1 MTRAGKSPGV
11 VGKTTTGAEVHMGSK
26 IQYISSEPPL
36 QALHLDGGARPC
48 GPHAHEDRRA
58 NHADK
63 PKNQRRSARSLPAV
77 SRYRPGSDYRPPEK
91 ALARRQGEVLDLL
104 SECGSRGVTRLE
116 APRHLSLSLS
126 QRIFELRQKGYRIDS
141 VLEHADEGGFA
152 RYVLV
157 APEPVSEGEATP

>member
-1 MTRAGKSPGV
+1 M
-11 VGKTTTGAEVHMGSK
+11 KTEKRTPPEATDGAQNSTHRVHDR
-26 IQYISSEPPL
+26 
-36 QALHLDGGARPC
+36 LHVPEYSRS
-48 GPHAHEDRRA
+48 

-91 ALARRQGEVLDLL
+91 ALARRQGEVLELL
-104 SECGSRGVTRLE
+104 KECGSRGVTRLE

-126 QRIFELRQKGYRIDS
+126 QRICELRQKGYRIVS
-141 VLEHADEGGFA
+141 VQERADEGGFA

-157 APEPVSEGEATP
+157 TTEPVPEAGATP

>member
-11 VGKTTTGAEVHMGSK
+11 VCGTTTGAKKNQEYQ

-36 QALHLDGGARPC
+36 QAPHLDGGARPR
-48 GPHAHEDRRA
+48 G
-58 NHADK
+58 
-63 PKNQRRSARSLPAV
+63 

-116 APRHLSLSLS
+116 APRHLSHSLS
-126 QRIFELRQKGYRIDS
+126 QRICELRQKGYRIDS
-141 VLEHADEGGFA
+141 VQERADEGGFS

-157 APEPVSEGEATP
+157 ATEPVPEAGATP

>member
-1 MTRAGKSPGV
+1 M
-11 VGKTTTGAEVHMGSK
+11 KTKKQTPPAPTDGAQNSTHKVHDK
-26 IQYISSEPPL
+26 
-36 QALHLDGGARPC
+36 LHV
-48 GPHAHEDRRA
+48 HEYSRS

-63 PKNQRRSARSLPAV
+63 PNTQRRSAKSLRKR

-91 ALARRQGEVLDLL
+91 ALARRQGEVLELL
-104 SECGSRGVTRLE
+104 KECGSRGVTRLE

-126 QRIFELRQKGYRIDS
+126 QRICELRQKGYRIDS
-141 VLEHADEGGFA
+141 VREHADEGGFA